1 MSPTHPDW
9 NETGR
14 IYQNLALQN
23 AAAERMD
30 FPARRFPLDETRDR
44 IAIFARMESS
54 KNLSPNP
61 TELIDWLNGEGL
73 LELDWDFP
81 EDGDLF
87 AAGLD
92 SMAVMQLVVAVEDEY
107 GVELTPDDL
116 TRANLATP
124 ITLAKLIA
132 EKSS

>member
-1 MSPTHPDW
+1 
-9 NETGR
+9 
-14 IYQNLALQN
+14 
-23 AAAERMD
+23 
-30 FPARRFPLDETRDR
+30 
-44 IAIFARMESS
+44 MESS

-107 GVELTPDDL
+107 GVELGPDDL
-116 TRANLATP
+116 TRENLATP
-124 ITLAKLIA
+124 TSLAKLIA
-132 EKSS
+132 TKSS

>member
-1 MSPTHPDW
+1 MHSMKKVSPD
-9 NETGR
+9 
-14 IYQNLALQN
+14 
-23 AAAERMD
+23 
-30 FPARRFPLDETRDR
+30 
-44 IAIFARMESS
+44 
-54 KNLSPNP
+54 P

-92 SMAVMQLVVAVEDEY
+92 SMAVMQIVVAVEDEY

-116 TRANLATP
+116 TRENLATP
-124 ITLAKLIA
+124 STLAALIA
-132 EKSS
+132 GKRS